1 MIRPSHGQHASALHD
16 SMRRQSHRDSEEA
29 VQIERQRIAREL
41 QPFER
46 HGLSI
51 ATSHVF
57 SEHQDA
63 PIRARQTSHRNS
75 AASNAPLQDRESLES
90 YTTTQPD
97 APRSISSSFREKHWY
112 SVIVEFWTTHV
123 SLTIDEGA
131 HRDHLGMK
139 APRLQPKNTI
149 LTSSSTRA
157 YVSRLPA
164 DFPYSRYDRCDDCAA
179 LSYSARG
186 EPGSQDRFLCHRR
199 TTQRGFH
206 RYGDICASGWSDA
219 VLETARCLGKRE
231 GACRWMGGVCD
242 HGHERSSS
250 ACNIRSY
257 IGCQHR

>member
-123 SLTIDEGA
+123 S
-131 HRDHLGMK
+131 
-139 APRLQPKNTI
+139 
-149 LTSSSTRA
+149 TRA